1 MWFGN
6 GYLSSLYACPRRRRV
21 ILMYD
26 VMLDFPIV
34 SPTETTMEGLMVNKG
49 ISYFQQGEYISLRNE
64 QNGFTFVI
72 MNHITEPKP
81 NDPLY
86 DEANTYIDLRK
97 EWEDVGKSM
106 LEKRY
111 IPIDKKEVRNLNSWT
126 KLPNGSLFKQMQKEE
141 SLLWNKKVW
150 RNLGNGRFKHIGV
163 SLDDGVALMAAY
175 EHYSNRIMSIPLIKR
190 FKDKDLKSMNIYVGE
205 TVADLLSNFTLDIP
219 REQFVFPYPHGVSFV
234 RKDFT
239 TYLYQENEKIK
250 WSYFGKDGKVR
261 VNVIDLEDITNN
273 GRISEKSISKFF
285 KSEKKELETNV
296 SEFMN
301 DYFERQFGLHTEKID
316 SEVLSVGLIKALT
329 NSSWGIA
336 SEYCKVDGIATVNI
350 DYPHK
355 EMLPGIWHCWN
366 MMTEDLLKII
376 CLNDRDFANEKLK
389 KNSKGKAIISNTNPK
404 RVGRRYFKWGEDD
417 IQYVYPKGG
426 KSGVKVRR
434 HMRRGHTKRQPIKYP
449 ENYDGKAFQMG
460 GSWYVSKT
468 IAPYWAGGSLSIPE
482 NQISPFC
489 FGAIK
494 MKYAG
499 GSRIASQWIRGIEK
513 DLGRKLVHKEN
524 GGKEYRVPYNDS
536 KWFFLD
542 AWDEE
547 TNTAYEFHG
556 DYYHGNPNI
565 FNAEDINKTT
575 KKTFGEMYNATMQK
589 KEILEELGY
598 NYVCI
603 WESEFM

>member
-1 MWFGN
+1 
-6 GYLSSLYACPRRRRV
+6 
-21 ILMYD
+21 MYD
-26 VMLDFPIV
+26 VMLDFLIA
-34 SPTETTMEGLMVNKG
+34 SPTETTMERINQWDFPKYQVGDYMSHHLGPDEDIEVA
-49 ISYFQQGEYISLRNE
+49 
-64 QNGFTFVI
+64 VI
-72 MNHITEPKP
+72 WCIEEPKRNQFP
-81 NDPLY
+81 INGIKENY
-86 DEANTYIDLRK
+86 AEALNKWKIDDRLNK
-97 EWEDVGKSM
+97 Y
-106 LEKRY
+106 Y
-111 IPIDKKEVRNLNSWT
+111 IPIQKKEVRNFSSWNP
-126 KLPNGSLFKQMQKEE
+126 LMSNGSIMKKMKNEDCQKFEG
-141 SLLWNKKVW
+141 KVW
-150 RNLGNGRFKHIGV
+150 RHLGNGKFIHIGFDLQAV
-163 SLDDGVALMAAY
+163 GLSAGRDY
-175 EHYSNRIMSIPLIKR
+175 YSNRIMSIPLIKR

-239 TYLYQENEKIK
+239 TYLYQENEKIM
-250 WSYFGKDGKVR
+250 WNYFGKDGKFR
-261 VNVIDLEDITNN
+261 VNAIDLENITVN
-273 GRISEKSISKFF
+273 GRINEKSIAKFF
-285 KSEKKELETNV
+285 LSEVKKLNHNA

-301 DYFERQFGLHTEKID
+301 DYFERQFGIFTEKVPNQYCSIALIQSLMDCVYGIPTNFQEVID
-316 SEVLSVGLIKALT
+316 LDEERAIEINEDKA
-329 NSSWGIA
+329 SSPKIG
-336 SEYCKVDGIATVNI
+336 D
-350 DYPHK
+350 
-355 EMLPGIWHCWN
+355 CWT
-366 MMTEDLLKII
+366 MIHYDLLKII

-389 KNSKGKAIISNTNPK
+389 KDSKGKAIISNTNPK

-513 DLGRKLVHKEN
+513 DLGRKLFHKEN
-524 GGKEYRVPYNDS
+524 GGKEYRVPYNDT

-542 AWDEE
+542 AWDDE

-589 KEILEELGY
+589 KAILEELGY

-603 WESEFM
+603 WEAEFM